1 MKFEWRKQEKEL
13 YLPKEK
19 PIKINVPE
27 QKFYTLSGQG
37 DPNGQ
42 QFSEEVS
49 ALYALSYG
57 IRMLAKKG
65 LISKEP
71 FEYTVYPL
79 EGLWTLSDEAVAE
92 GRAFDKADLVYK
104 IMIRQPDFITEEI
117 AFANLEQVTKKKPN
131 PNNQKVKFETIEEGI
146 CVQMLHVG
154 PYSEEGKTFEV
165 MERYC
170 SEHRLSRKTFS
181 HREIYLSDGRK
192 VAPEKMKTTLRYP
205 VK

>member
-1 MKFEWRKQEKEL
+1 MYLTFSARKRGEG
-13 YLPKEK
+13 
-19 PIKINVPE
+19 KI
-27 QKFYTLSGQG
+27 
-37 DPNGQ
+37 
-42 QFSEEVS
+42 
-49 ALYALSYG
+49 YG
-57 IRMLAKKG
+57 ILDFQVQCK
-65 LISKEP
+65 
-71 FEYTVYPL
+71 VY
-79 EGLWTLSDEAVAE
+79 
-92 GRAFDKADLVYK
+92 
-104 IMIRQPDFITEEI
+104 
-117 AFANLEQVTKKKPN
+117 TKKKPN

-170 SEHRLSRKTFS
+170 SERRLSRKTFS